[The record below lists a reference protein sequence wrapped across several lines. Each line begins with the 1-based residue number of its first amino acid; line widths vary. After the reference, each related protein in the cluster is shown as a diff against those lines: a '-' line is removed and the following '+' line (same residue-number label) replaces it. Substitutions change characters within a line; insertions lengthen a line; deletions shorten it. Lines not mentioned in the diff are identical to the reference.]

1 MPRHLLTSL
10 AATAAAVLLAA
21 CGASA
26 PKAGAEVASAASVAS
41 AAPAAPA
48 VGGQGDAQDCL
59 PAAGQTWSKLL
70 KSCVQVFNVA
80 DLSLPDPDNPTLA
93 VYAIFSPDKKQA
105 EVFAAGLPGGSV
117 LMTRMNSGYVSGYGR
132 VLLLKDSERKEGWRI
147 AK

>member
-1 MPRHLLTSL
+1 MPRFVLNKGICLMPRHLLTSL

-26 PKAGAEVASAASVAS
+26 PKAGAEIASAASVASAARAS

-48 VGGQGDAQDCL
+48 VGGQRDAQDCL

-80 DLSLPDPDNPTLA
+80 DFSLPDPDNPTLA

-105 EVFAAGLPGGSV
+105 EA
-117 LMTRMNSGYVSGYGR
+117 
-132 VLLLKDSERKEGWRI
+132 
-147 AK
+147 